1 MASDFHTHTA
11 HPGRMELVDGGEGRA
26 PLWSLPFHP
35 WHTEKLPSVP
45 EDRLRTCAALGE
57 LGFDRFRGAAPWPEG
72 QLALLDGLLKIA
84 CEWEKPV
91 VLHAVGP
98 LPLLFEAVKPYGKVK
113 FLLHGFSRPRPDLL
127 EEVLKRNFYVSLNPV
142 LRGNESIISFL
153 KSRPDARVGLET
165 DDNDSL
171 DIASLYEQIG
181 IPGFEARADE
191 LFKEFLNL

>member
-1 MASDFHTHTA
+1 MASDFHTHTP
-11 HPGRMELVDGGEGRA
+11 HPGKTELVDGGEGSA

-45 EDRLRTCAALGE
+45 EEKFRSCAALGE

-72 QLALLDGLLKIA
+72 QLALLDGLLKMA
-84 CEWEKPV
+84 SGWNKPV

-98 LPLLFEAVKPYGKVK
+98 LELLFKAVAPYGKVK

-127 EEVLKRNFYVSLNPV
+127 DEVLKHGFYVSLNQV
-142 LRGNESIISFL
+142 LLGNESIISFL

-165 DDNDSL
+165 DDRDPL
-171 DIASLYEQIG
+171 DIASLYDRTG

-191 LFKEFLNL
+191 LFKEFLSL